1 MYVWICVSLVPEELS
16 RFYSNSV
23 WCPVNKNVIIP
34 KIGIFQADPKTVTIF
49 SKMALTILIKI

>member
-1 MYVWICVSLVPEELS
+1 MRVSPVPNKLS

-23 WCPVNKNVIIP
+23 CSTVKMNIVTP
-34 KIGIFQADPKTVTIF
+34 KIGIFQVDPKTVTIF